1 MCCHQIYTDV
11 IVCNLVNISFDDAPE
26 RESSSLPPGY
36 AELTGMEKS
45 KQISGKQP
53 AEAKERTASPD
64 HWEVKHKAQQE
75 GFPEAARAEDS
86 QLILLNTHFLMNK
99 CCACCLQ
106 RLFFQGDAVFPKQPG
121 KQTQKYH

>member
-64 HWEVKHKAQQE
+64 HWESKAQ
-75 GFPEAARAEDS
+75 GTARRFS
-86 QLILLNTHFLMNK
+86 
-99 CCACCLQ
+99 
-106 RLFFQGDAVFPKQPG
+106 
-121 KQTQKYH
+121 